1 MPKSLENLNSSPAP
15 RSRKRAIS
23 LYLGLA
29 VSVACLYWL
38 FQSVESEQVIL
49 RLQKVNPFY
58 LFTAVVTMS
67 VSYVIRSWR
76 WMYMFRDQVLTFA
89 SSYRCL
95 ILGFFFNNVLP
106 ARIGELVRAH
116 LGGKASKLSRAYVLA
131 TIASE
136 RLADGVTISFIFA
149 MLFVLGAGRVGLS
162 QGKEIVYVALLFGV
176 AALGTAVL
184 LLLRN
189 FVFRLLEKLSKV
201 VPGHLGSYGL
211 LKIKVFIQ
219 GLEPL
224 LNPRRLLI
232 ISSMSLLVWTIELF
246 VYHQVALA
254 FGETLHLPILA
265 LFLAVVNFSS
275 LVPAAPGGLGVIEA
289 IATVALVKVGI
300 ERETALAMVFTQH
313 LIQIL
318 VVGVPGLYLF
328 FLRLGGKMPSSE
340 SEEDS
345 EQALLSEFEESS
357 REDVAQER
365 VEESLHAL
373 SNQAHQ
379 SLDIRFDLSIVI
391 PCYNEETRLP
401 RTLEKIAE
409 YFTSR
414 PETSYE
420 VIVVDDGS
428 KDNTLEVASSFKER
442 ISNLRVLGY
451 PHNRGKGYAVRFG
464 MLNAFGSRVLFD
476 DADGASPIEEVER
489 LEAAL
494 SEGASLAIGSRALLS
509 TDTQVKAKLL
519 RKCIGRVFNGIVNV
533 LLVPGIADTQCGF
546 KLFTRSTAQYL
557 FSKQKA
563 DGFSFDVEILF
574 LARKAGFKITEVP
587 INWTNI
593 PGSKV
598 NVARDSVKMFFDVI
612 GIRARSLVGGYGHA
626 QTLSVNSESPAV

>member
-1 MPKSLENLNSSPAP
+1 MIKSLESSKSSASP

-29 VSVACLYWL
+29 VSIACLYWL

-49 RLQKVNPFY
+49 RLKKVNPFF

-67 VSYVIRSWR
+67 LSYVVRSWR
-76 WMYMFRDQVLTFA
+76 WMYMFRDQVLTFS

-149 MLFVLGAGRVGLS
+149 MLFVLGSGRAGLS
-162 QGKEIVYVALLFGV
+162 QGKEIVYVALLFGA
-176 AALGTAVL
+176 AALGTAL
-184 LLLRN
+184 LLFLRN
-189 FVFRLLEKLSKV
+189 FVFRVLEKLSKV
-201 VPGHLGSYGL
+201 IPGHFSSYGL
-211 LKIKVFIQ
+211 LKVKIFIQ

-224 LNPRRLLI
+224 LNPKRLFV
-232 ISSMSLLVWTIELF
+232 ISSMSLIVWTIELF

-300 ERETALAMVFTQH
+300 EKETALAMVFTQH

-328 FLRLGGKMPSSE
+328 FLRLGGRMPE
-340 SEEDS
+340 SETEDES
-345 EQALLSEFEESS
+345 EQKLLSEIEETSQEERVQEEAEESI
-357 REDVAQER
+357 Q
-365 VEESLHAL
+365 AL
-373 SNQAHQ
+373 SNQ
-379 SLDIRFDLSIVI
+379 SLPVLDIRYDLSVVI
-391 PCYNEETRLP
+391 PCYNEESRLP

-409 YFTSR
+409 YFSSR
-414 PETSYE
+414 PHTTYE

-442 ISNLRVLGY
+442 IPNLRVLGY

-464 MLNAFGSRVLFD
+464 MLNALGARVLFD
-476 DADGASPIEEVER
+476 DADGASPIEEIER

-494 SEGASLAIGSRALLS
+494 KEGASLAIGSRALLS
-509 TDTQVKAKLL
+509 SDTQVKANLF
-519 RKCIGRVFNGIVNV
+519 RKCIGRVFNGIVNI

-546 KLFTRSTAQYL
+546 KLFNRSAAQYI
-557 FSKQKA
+557 FSKQKE

-574 LARKAGFKITEVP
+574 LARKAGFKISEVP
-587 INWTNI
+587 INWTNV

-598 NVARDSVKMFFDVI
+598 NVARDSVKMFFDVL
-612 GIRARSLVGGYGHA
+612 GIRARSFVGGYQHS
-626 QTLSVNSESPAV
+626 QPQVIKSESAAV